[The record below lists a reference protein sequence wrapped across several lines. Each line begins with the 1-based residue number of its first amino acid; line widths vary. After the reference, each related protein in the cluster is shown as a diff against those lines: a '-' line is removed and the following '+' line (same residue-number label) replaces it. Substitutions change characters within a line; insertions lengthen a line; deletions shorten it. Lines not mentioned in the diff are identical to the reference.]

1 MDIGRHIRRHCR
13 MLSIAIAATVAMLMA
28 CASPACAE
36 PSFYAGKQITLI
48 AGAAVGGGYDLLT
61 RLLAR
66 HLARHIDG
74 HPAIIVQNMPAA
86 GSLAATNYIYGTASK
101 DGTVI
106 ALIQRGMLLAKWTNP
121 SGVRF
126 ELERLNWIGS
136 VNSETGLTLAW
147 HTAPHRAAADLFT
160 QELIV
165 GGHAGVDPEL
175 TPRLYN
181 ALIGTRFK
189 IVTGYNGTAEI
200 ALAME
205 RGEVS
210 GIGDWS
216 WTSLKKMRPD
226 WLRDHKVRPL
236 LQGGLRKDPD
246 LPDLPSALDFVKND
260 ADRRVLELFFTQKT
274 VARPV
279 IAPPGIPAERLAEL
293 RAAFAALAKDQE
305 FLADAERSGLESA
318 PLTGEAIDRVI
329 ALIAGTP
336 AELGERLTKAI
347 APAAQ
352 SR

>member
-1 MDIGRHIRRHCR
+1 MVRLQRNRRSWRGFATGFC
-13 MLSIAIAATVAMLMA
+13 LIAAATVLDSSR
-28 CASPACAE
+28 ASAQTP
-36 PSFYAGKQITLI
+36 FYAGKQITLI

-61 RLLAR
+61 RLTAR
-66 HLARHIDG
+66 HLGRHIAG

-86 GSLAATNYIYGTASK
+86 ASLAATNYLYNTAPK

-126 ELERLNWIGS
+126 ELERLGWIGS

-147 HTAPHRAAADLFT
+147 HTAPQRSAADLFT

-165 GGHAGVDPEL
+165 GAHAGVDPDL

-189 IVTGYNGTAEI
+189 VVIGYNGTADI

-205 RGEVS
+205 RGEVQ
-210 GIGDWS
+210 GIADWS
-216 WTSLKKMRPD
+216 WTSLRKMRPD
-226 WLRDHKVRPL
+226 WLRDHKVRL
-236 LQGGLRKDPD
+236 LMQGGLQRHPG
-246 LPDLPSALDFVKND
+246 LADLPSALEFVKAD
-260 ADRRVLELFFTQKT
+260 ADRRVLELYFTQKT
-274 VARPV
+274 LARPV
-279 IAPPGIPAERLAEL
+279 IAPPGLPAPRLAEL
-293 RAAFAALAKDQE
+293 RAAFAALASDQE
-305 FLADAERSGLESA
+305 FLSDAERSGLEAA
-318 PLTGEAIDRVI
+318 PLAGEAVDRII

-336 AELGERLTKAI
+336 PELARRLTAAI
-347 APAAQ
+347 APRLQ